1 VIEKP
6 VGIVAGPNRV
16 LSIGTFLDSP
26 RFRFHFSKRLNVN
39 AYDVDAQVL
48 GEQRSALERI
58 SD

>member
-1 VIEKP
+1 MIETP
-6 VGIVAGPNRV
+6 ARFVAGPNRV

-26 RFRFHFSKRLNVN
+26 GFRFHFSKRLNVD

-58 SD
+58 SG